1 MPRAFRKVLIGSFH
15 LARQADNGEREDP
28 MCKRVHL
35 STSAISAPLQWPSAM
50 VLEYL

>member
-1 MPRAFRKVLIGSFH
+1 MPRAFRKSSSALSIRLVKPTAANVTIPC
-15 LARQADNGEREDP
+15 AREY
-28 MCKRVHL
+28 L